1 MKLKDKK
8 EIFTK
13 SEKELKKM
21 FSEAKEELFKLTMDL
36 SQRKL
41 KNTRQIFWKKKEIAM
56 ILTALNE
63 NKLIKKEEVK
73 NG

>member
-13 SEKELKKM
+13 SEKELKKTL
-21 FSEAKEELFKLTMDL
+21 SEAKEELFKLNMDL
-36 SQRKL
+36 SQKKL
-41 KNTRQIFWKKKEIAM
+41 KNTRQIFWKKKQIAM

-63 NKLIKKEEVK
+63 KKLVVK
-73 NG
+73 GGEK

>member
-13 SEKELKKM
+13 SEKELAKTLL
-21 FSEAKEELFKLTMDL
+21 EAKEELFKLTMEH

-56 ILTALNE
+56 ILTALKE
-63 NKLIKKEEVK
+63 NTLAKKGEEK
-73 NG
+73 

>member
-8 EIFTK
+8 EIFVK
-13 SEKELKKM
+13 SEKELKKVL
-21 FSEAKEELFKLTMDL
+21 SEAKAELFKLNMEHA
-36 SQRKL
+36 QRKL

-63 NKLIKKEEVK
+63 STLVKKGETK
-73 NG
+73 

>member
-13 SEKELKKM
+13 SEKELMKTL
-21 FSEAKEELFKLTMDL
+21 SEAKEELFKLNMDL
-36 SQRKL
+36 SQKKL
-41 KNTRQIFWKKKEIAM
+41 KNTRQIFWKKKQIAM

-63 NKLIKKEEVK
+63 KKLVVK
-73 NG
+73 GGEK